1 MEPVISPWT
10 IFWLQVLVNIDGFNH
25 VVFPLIMI
33 LDFFWVW
40 YILDR
45 KFILSKYD
53 SYTEAMGSKSIE
65 TNKSYLEVE
74 SDINFASKFKYPLLV
89 VTIISFLCMILIPS
103 KEMLIAI
110 VASNY
115 ITTDNINMAN
125 ELFKSNLNDY
135 VNIIANAF
143 KR

>member
-33 LDFFWVW
+33 FDFFWVW
-40 YILDR
+40 YLLDR
-45 KFILSKYD
+45 KFVLNKYD
-53 SYTEAMGSKSIE
+53 SYTEVMGSKSVEI
-65 TNKSYLEVE
+65 NKSYLL
-74 SDINFASKFKYPLLV
+74 IAS
-89 VTIISFLCMILIPS
+89 IISFLCMILIPS

-115 ITTDNINMAN
+115 ITADNINMAN

>member
-25 VVFPLIMI
+25 VFFPFIMI
-33 LDFFWVW
+33 FDFFWGW

-45 KFILSKYD
+45 KFVLSEYD
-53 SYTEAMGSKSIE
+53 SYNGVGGSKSLE
-65 TNKSYLEVE
+65 TNESYLKIEG
-74 SDINFASKFKYPLLV
+74 DINFASKFKYPLLIV
-89 VTIISFLCMILIPS
+89 SIISFLCMILIPS

-135 VNIIANAF
+135 VNIIANAI

>member
-74 SDINFASKFKYPLLV
+74 SGINFASKFKYPLLI

>member
-10 IFWLQVLVNIDGFNH
+10 IFWLQVLVNLDGFNH
-25 VVFPLIMI
+25 VAFPLIMI
-33 LDFFWVW
+33 FDFFWVW

-45 KFILSKYD
+45 KFVLNKYD

-65 TNKSYLEVE
+65 TDESYLEIE
-74 SDINFASKFKYPLLV
+74 SDINFAGKFKYPLLV
-89 VTIISFLCMILIPS
+89 VSIVSFLCMILIPS

-135 VNIIANAF
+135 VNIIANAI